1 MDGDGLPSIGVAGEY
16 EMLNVYG
23 DPGDCNSS
31 QLTPTTINEVDD
43 LKNNNLNEEKVV
55 AEGATSLAYLG
66 PLASKSKVTQLESE
80 DEFTAAADC
89 TGNDLLELV
98 TEQGGAPGYLCMN
111 PCSGDASEVVSSRIQ
126 LLERPGWH
134 ASGYEGSERQAW
146 GEVADM
152 VAITPANGSSHSD
165 SVSGRDL
172 TAPLCVLCCLL
183 VGLLL
188 LFGPRRNH
196 FLGGALR
203 GCEPNAVGVKVTK
216 IASTQVAIHTA
227 TCSLHHPC
235 TPTAPDPRAMLI
247 PSRSLHPFLCTL
259 LPTSVPLRPISP
271 YMPCMPSV
279 PHLNL

>member
-1 MDGDGLPSIGVAGEY
+1 
-16 EMLNVYG
+16 MLDVYR
-23 DPGDCNSS
+23 DPGDCIFS
-31 QLTPTTINEVDD
+31 QLTPTTINEVD
-43 LKNNNLNEEKVV
+43 LKDNSLNEEKAVV

-66 PLASKSKVTQLESE
+66 PLTSKSKITQLESE
-80 DEFTAAADC
+80 GEFAAVADC
-89 TGNDLLELV
+89 TGGDVLEIV
-98 TEQGGAPGYLCMN
+98 TEQGGAPNFLCMN
-111 PCSGDASEVVSSRIQ
+111 TCSGDFSEVAPSRTQ

-146 GEVADM
+146 GEVADT
-152 VAITPANGSSHSD
+152 VAITPANGSSHGD

-183 VGLLL
+183 VGLLPL
-188 LFGPRRNH
+188 LGPRSKRC
-196 FLGGALR
+196 LGVALR
-203 GCEPNAVGVKVTK
+203 DCEPNAVGVKVTK

-259 LPTSVPLRPISP
+259 LPTSVPLRPMSP
-271 YMPCMPSV
+271 ACHVHVPCRPSV